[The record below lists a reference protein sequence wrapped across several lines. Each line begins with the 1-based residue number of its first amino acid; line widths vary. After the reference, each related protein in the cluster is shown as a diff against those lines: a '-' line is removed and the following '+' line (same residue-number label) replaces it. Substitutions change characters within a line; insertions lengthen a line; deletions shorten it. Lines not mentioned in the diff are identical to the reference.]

1 MKARLTARALGHK
14 LRLHQLQILD
24 RILERGSLSAA
35 ARDLNLTQP
44 AVTRAVRELEQFVGA
59 PLFERSNRGVVPTPL
74 ALVIGRRAR
83 QMLADMRLLAD
94 DVNAV
99 LEGSLGHL
107 VIGTLISASARLLPE
122 ALSRLLAQS
131 PNVQIRL
138 VEGPSRELFPAL
150 AAGEIDLVVGRLPGP
165 ERSSAAE
172 ASAPM
177 ALSPDVVHHALYQ
190 ERLCLL
196 AGSQHPLHQASEV
209 TLHDL
214 HDDLWIV
221 PTTASPLRDVVE
233 QTFRDAGLSLPTRHI
248 ESLSFQTN
256 IGLLLRTPAVA
267 LMPYDAART
276 WLELGLL
283 YQLPLH
289 ELRHF
294 GTVGYSLGKRG
305 PLSGACVRLISCLE
319 HVAREMQMGADK
331 TLGQLPTDA
340 SAKQRGGNPV

>member
-1 MKARLTARALGHK
+1 MTARLTARALGHK
-14 LRLHQLQILD
+14 LRLHQLQILE
-24 RILERGSLSAA
+24 RILERRSLSAA

-74 ALVIGRRAR
+74 ALVMGRRAR

-122 ALSRLLAQS
+122 ALSRLLEHS
-131 PNVQIRL
+131 PDIQIRL

-150 AAGEIDLVVGRLPGP
+150 AAGEIDIVVGRLPG
-165 ERSSAAE
+165 
-172 ASAPM
+172 ASATDQAGGAPQT
-177 ALSPDVVHHALYQ
+177 ALLPDVVHHALYQ

-196 AGSQHPLHQASEV
+196 AGPRHPLRAAETVSLAE
-209 TLHDL
+209 LH
-214 HDDLWIV
+214 HDVWIV

-233 QTFRDAGLSLPTRHI
+233 QTFRDAGLGLPAHHI
-248 ESLSFQTN
+248 ESLSLQTN
-256 IGLLLRTPAVA
+256 VGLLLRTSAVA

-276 WLELGLL
+276 WLELGVLH
-283 YQLPLH
+283 QLPLS

-305 PLSGACVRLISCLE
+305 PLSGACVRLITCLE
-319 HVAREMQMGADK
+319 QVARDTHDEVSNAAPDSGRSEA
-331 TLGQLPTDA
+331 P
-340 SAKQRGGNPV
+340 